1 MGIVPIICVGHIC
14 ALSPQVCRQGASATT
29 CRACPHAVFELSD
42 ATKSSVVSVMSA
54 AALPC
59 RISGEMYLFL
69 ALVIVNTKLSNL
81 VHRM

>member
-1 MGIVPIICVGHIC
+1 M
-14 ALSPQVCRQGASATT
+14 
-29 CRACPHAVFELSD
+29 FEPSD

-59 RISGEMYLFL
+59 RISGEMYLFH